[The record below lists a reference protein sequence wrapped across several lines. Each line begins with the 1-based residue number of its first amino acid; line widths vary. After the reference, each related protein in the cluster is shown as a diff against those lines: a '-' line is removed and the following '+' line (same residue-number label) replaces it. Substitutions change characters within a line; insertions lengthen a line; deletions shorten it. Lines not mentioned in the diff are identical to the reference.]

1 MSLLSRKIKVEIKV
15 REDKPPLVN
24 QQCVVNCFLSVT
36 CAMQNMSV
44 QAIFFDSNTNELNNG
59 SWKGNIIES
68 PTSVFFKC
76 TFNKELKLTLNKQC
90 DSIRPKLFD

>member
-24 QQCVVNCFLSVT
+24 QQCVVNCFFKCDLCDAEHVGSGYFSHV
-36 CAMQNMSV
+36 NS
-44 QAIFFDSNTNELNNG
+44 NELNNG
-59 SWKGNIIES
+59 RWKRNIIES
-68 PTSVFFKC
+68 RTSVFFKC

-90 DSIRPKLFD
+90 DSIRPKSFD